1 MEDFLEQLE
10 KHRHEFYRYVLR
22 TVWDTGVAEDVFSSG
37 VLAAWENRHKFRPGT
52 NFRAW
57 MYRIFTNKCFVANRQ
72 TMRTPLPLEA
82 VPEARLM
89 DLDAEPGYGDVLED
103 ATDFLEQCS
112 DEVVRAFKSLSTAQ
126 RTCILLRSAEKF
138 SYKEIAEIMDIP
150 VGTVMTH
157 LSRGRAKLRKELLEY
172 AQARGVVRSRPRL
185 IPKATRDDQPR
196 RMEGG
201 ISE

>member
-10 KHRHEFYRYVLR
+10 KHRHEFHRYVLR

-57 MYRIFTNKCFVANRQ
+57 MYRILTNKCFVANRQ
-72 TMRTPLPLEA
+72 TMRTPAPLES

-89 DLDAEPGYGDVLED
+89 DMDAEPGYGDVLED
-103 ATDFLEQCS
+103 ATDFLEQCG
-112 DEVVRAFKSLSTAQ
+112 DEVVRAFKALSTPQ

-138 SYKEIAEIMDIP
+138 SYKEIADIMEIP

-157 LSRGRAKLRKELLEY
+157 LSRGRAKLRQELLDY
-172 AQARGVVRSRPRL
+172 AREQGVVRSRPRL
-185 IPKATRDDQPR
+185 LPKPTQENTPR
-196 RMEGG
+196 SMEGG
-201 ISE
+201 IAE